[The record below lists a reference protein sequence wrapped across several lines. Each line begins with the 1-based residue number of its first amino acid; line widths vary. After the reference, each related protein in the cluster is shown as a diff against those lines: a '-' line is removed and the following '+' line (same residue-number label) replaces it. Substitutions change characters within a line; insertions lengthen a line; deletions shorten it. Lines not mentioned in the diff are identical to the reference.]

1 MVAQKR
7 GRGAKAQAAK
17 AKAAAPV
24 EEQAPEA
31 EVAENQEAEASEEN
45 NGQAEGADGGDESMN
60 AEGAEGQDGEA
71 QDAAADGENKE
82 EEKKEEKVESG
93 KVLVENLPSS
103 YLFDYQDK
111 LKELFSKHGEV
122 IGVKRGPI
130 IVTELTTTPTL
141 SAIVEFKN
149 KESLEKALTEDG
161 TVLDGS
167 PIAVAIESRAE
178 TAVLVGVPYEASTEY
193 VKLLFAQCGEVA
205 HIHEFSKT
213 KYKICEYCRNRGTCG
228 GALRG
233 QHRVREAAV
242 RAVRRGRAHTRVQQD
257 QVQDLA
263 ARSRTYTSSAR
274 LSTRSV
280 SIVETAVLVGV
291 PYEASTEYVKLLFA
305 QCGEV
310 AHIHEF
316 SKTNAARSR
325 TYTSS
330 ARLSTRSVS
339 IVETAVLVGV
349 PYEASTEY
357 VKLLF
362 AQCGEVA
369 HIHEFSKT
377 KYKICEYCRNRG
389 TCGSAL
395 RGQHRVCE
403 AAVRAVRRG
412 RAHTRVQQDQVQDLA
427 ARSRTYTSSARP
439 STRSVSIVETAVL
452 VGVPYE
458 ASTEYVKLL
467 FAQCGEVAHIHEF
480 SKTKY
485 KILRVTFHEKE
496 AVEKALK
503 LDRELR
509 MNGFMVT
516 VSKYRDDDEQ
526 KQHNANQNKNKRQ
539 HPQNQQNNRNANN
552 ANNANN
558 APNRNNNFRPRGG
571 AAAFNPRG
579 NFRGARGGRGAF
591 AGRGG
596 AFPRGGFAPAPAPYM
611 PPQGFMG
618 RPGGFMNDG
627 QRPNK
632 RLRQM

>member
-24 EEQAPEA
+24 EEQVPEA
-31 EVAENQEAEASEEN
+31 EVAETAEAEAVEEN
-45 NGQAEGADGGDESMN
+45 NGQAEGAEGGDESMN
-60 AEGAEGQDGEA
+60 ADGAEGQDGEA
-71 QDAAADGENKE
+71 QEGAADGENKE

-103 YLFDYQDK
+103 FLFDYQDK

-149 KESLEKALTEDG
+149 KESLEKALSEDG
-161 TVLDGS
+161 TVVDGCAL
-167 PIAVAIESRAE
+167 AVAVESRAE

-193 VKLLFAQCGEVA
+193 V
-205 HIHEFSKT
+205 
-213 KYKICEYCRNRGTCG
+213 R
-228 GALRG
+228 
-233 QHRVREAAV
+233 
-242 RAVRRGRAHTRVQQD
+242 
-257 QVQDLA
+257 
-263 ARSRTYTSSAR
+263 
-274 LSTRSV
+274 
-280 SIVETAVLVGV
+280 
-291 PYEASTEYVKLLFA
+291 
-305 QCGEV
+305 
-310 AHIHEF
+310 
-316 SKTNAARSR
+316 
-325 TYTSS
+325 
-330 ARLSTRSVS
+330 
-339 IVETAVLVGV
+339 
-349 PYEASTEY
+349 
-357 VKLLF
+357 
-362 AQCGEVA
+362 
-369 HIHEFSKT
+369 
-377 KYKICEYCRNRG
+377 
-389 TCGSAL
+389 
-395 RGQHRVCE
+395 
-403 AAVRAVRRG
+403 
-412 RAHTRVQQDQVQDLA
+412 
-427 ARSRTYTSSARP
+427 
-439 STRSVSIVETAVL
+439 
-452 VGVPYE
+452 
-458 ASTEYVKLL
+458 LL

-539 HPQNQQNNRNANN
+539 HPQNQQNNRNPANQ
-552 ANNANN
+552 NNANN